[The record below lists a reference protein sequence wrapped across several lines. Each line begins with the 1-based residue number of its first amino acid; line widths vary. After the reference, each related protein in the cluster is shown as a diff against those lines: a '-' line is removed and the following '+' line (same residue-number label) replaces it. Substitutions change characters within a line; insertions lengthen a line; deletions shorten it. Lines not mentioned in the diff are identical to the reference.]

1 MEKLIEDTA
10 ARIFMEQTEDANKLW
25 AALEESGF
33 TRAWVPESLD
43 GFGLPLED
51 GFELIR
57 MSAKALTAVP
67 FAETLLANYFL
78 ATVDQHLSG
87 AKFTLCTTT
96 DSLDNIPFADSADY
110 LLRLERGTIE
120 VWRFNLV
127 DQVNELSGNSAGQII
142 LEGESPVIA
151 AAAPDWLSSNVYE
164 QMGALVRSAQLCGAM
179 EHILSITLQ
188 YTSARQQFGR
198 SLAKFQAI
206 QLILTRIA
214 AQTASSCAALQFA
227 VMTPQLSQAP
237 DWIAI
242 ACAKAKA
249 SAAAGLVVTDAIQA
263 HGAIGYTQ
271 EYMLSNYIHRIWR
284 WREDFGGETYWQ
296 IKIGQH
302 YTQPDSGSLIEDIF
316 GQTNTKC

>member
-1 MEKLIEDTA
+1 
-10 ARIFMEQTEDANKLW
+10 
-25 AALEESGF
+25 
-33 TRAWVPESLD
+33 
-43 GFGLPLED
+43 
-51 GFELIR
+51 
-57 MSAKALTAVP
+57 
-67 FAETLLANYFL
+67 
-78 ATVDQHLSG
+78 
-87 AKFTLCTTT
+87 
-96 DSLDNIPFADSADY
+96 
-110 LLRLERGTIE
+110 
-120 VWRFNLV
+120 
-127 DQVNELSGNSAGQII
+127 
-142 LEGESPVIA
+142 
-151 AAAPDWLSSNVYE
+151 
-164 QMGALVRSAQLCGAM
+164 MGALVRSAQLCGAM

-206 QLILTRIA
+206 QLILTPHRSTDGA
-214 AQTASSCAALQFA
+214 AAVQALQCA

-302 YTQPDSGSLIEDIF
+302 YTQPRL
-316 GQTNTKC
+316 K

>member
-78 ATVDQHLSG
+78 ATVDQHLPG

-142 LEGESPVIA
+142 LEGRISCYCGRCA
-151 AAAPDWLSSNVYE
+151 RL
-164 QMGALVRSAQLCGAM
+164 AQ
-179 EHILSITLQ
+179 
-188 YTSARQQFGR
+188 QQC
-198 SLAKFQAI
+198 L
-206 QLILTRIA
+206 
-214 AQTASSCAALQFA
+214 
-227 VMTPQLSQAP
+227 
-237 DWIAI
+237 
-242 ACAKAKA
+242 
-249 SAAAGLVVTDAIQA
+249 
-263 HGAIGYTQ
+263 
-271 EYMLSNYIHRIWR
+271 
-284 WREDFGGETYWQ
+284 
-296 IKIGQH
+296 
-302 YTQPDSGSLIEDIF
+302 
-316 GQTNTKC
+316 